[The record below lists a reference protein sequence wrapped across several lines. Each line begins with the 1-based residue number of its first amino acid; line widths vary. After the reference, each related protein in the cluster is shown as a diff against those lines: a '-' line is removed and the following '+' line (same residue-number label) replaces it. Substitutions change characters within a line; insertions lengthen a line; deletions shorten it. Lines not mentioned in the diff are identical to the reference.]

1 MFCLIV
7 LYLSASRSVLNVF
20 FTSFFFFYVNVLRT
34 VLNVLRLIVC
44 HVSALGTVLRVF
56 CQLFATFEFRA
67 LFFIYSVAFLSL

>member
-20 FTSFFFFYVNVLRT
+20 FTSFFFYVYVLRT

-44 HVSALGTVLRVF
+44 HVSALGTVLYVF
-56 CQLFATFEFRA
+56 CQLFVTFEFRA